1 MTQTAEGAEHAELR
15 NFSAFSA
22 ASAVVVDDL
31 GLQPLEYLEPGENTD
46 PDFLEWCRNRAT
58 AFSLNGGKSDHWI

>member
-22 ASAVVVDDL
+22 ASAVVV
-31 GLQPLEYLEPGENTD
+31 
-46 PDFLEWCRNRAT
+46 AT
-58 AFSLNGGKSDHWI
+58 GNSNLL